1 MLTVP
6 AVRPLTMPDVAPTI
20 AIVVALL
27 LHEPPEVTSLKEVTD
42 PVHTV
47 NAPVMAAGSGF
58 TVAMTVA

>member
-1 MLTVP
+1 
-6 AVRPLTMPDVAPTI
+6 MPDVAPTI